1 MGLTLAWRLF
11 RRELQQGQLL
21 LIILAITLAVLSV
34 SGLARV
40 SERLQVAIN
49 GQASKFIAADRI
61 IDSPVKL
68 DPAILDT
75 AKDMGLKFV
84 TNMQFNSMVYSGDK
98 FQLVTVRAVESGYPL
113 KGTIVL
119 KSSELNSTEPEQTVK
134 SELEKGRTQALPA
147 SGEIWYESRLG
158 GLLGYPKTLEL
169 GNSEFTLTE
178 EISRL
183 PDAGFNPFASSPVVL
198 MQIDDVAKTG
208 VIQPGSRVTYLYQF
222 VGKEDVLSNFEK
234 SVKPL
239 LNNSQRWVDVQSGD
253 SPIAGAV
260 KRSERFLLL
269 ASLLGIALACAAIG
283 IAASR
288 YCQRHYDV
296 VAMLKT
302 FGASAKQIRFL
313 FSLHLLL
320 VTLVGIA
327 LGLVGGLLLDAGI
340 SQLLPPEIAAY
351 SVPYTR
357 PLVLGISTG
366 LISAFMFSAYPLL
379 RLLSIPPLRV
389 LQRQLEGLPFG
400 MWLHLLLSLGAM
412 ALLGYLYSR
421 SWALTLTVVA
431 AVLLLGV
438 LLSVLGFVMIRLG
451 HSVGMKTTNPMQL
464 ALAGLRRRARQNA
477 VQLVGFSSALVLLL
491 TILALRQDLLN
502 EWQKQLPENAPNY
515 FLVNIAPEDV
525 QPLNDFMA
533 SKGIAATDIYPVI
546 RGRLTQI
553 NGETLISN
561 EQAEAGEKGRVGI
574 SRELNLTWRD
584 AMPKNN
590 ELLEGKFNRAADEVS
605 VESGV
610 AERLGIGLGDK
621 LSYVIDN
628 QELTVKVTSIRA
640 VHWETLQPNFFMIFT
655 REALAPFAYTSMAS
669 FYLSSADT
677 NNTDAGEPQD
687 RVILELI
694 RLFPTVSI
702 IDVGAMVAQLRQI
715 IEQVSL
721 SLTLVLALVLL
732 ASSLVLIAQTEAGMA
747 TRQRELAVLRTF
759 GASGWLLRSATGLEF
774 ALLGGIAGVLAV
786 IVAEFALYLLKTQ
799 VFELNVYMHWPW
811 WVIAPLSGALLVA
824 FLGFWRCR
832 NLLNQSCS
840 ALLKAEA

>member
-1 MGLTLAWRLF
+1 MELNLAWRLF
-11 RRELQQGQLL
+11 KRELQQGQLL

-49 GQASKFIAADRI
+49 GQATQFIAADRI
-61 IDSPVKL
+61 IDSPVQI
-68 DPAILDT
+68 DSTIL
-75 AKDMGLKFV
+75 AKADELGLKHV
-84 TNMQFNSMVYSGDK
+84 TNMQFNSMVYAGDQ
-98 FQLVTVRAVESGYPL
+98 FQLVTVRAVEQGYPL
-113 KGTIVL
+113 KGHIEL
-119 KSSELNSTEPEQTVK
+119 KGDNAID
-134 SELEKGRTQALPA
+134 KGTDIKADGLPKA
-147 SGEIWYESRLG
+147 NEIWFESRLG
-158 GLLGYPKTLEL
+158 GLLGYPKMLEL
-169 GNSEFTLTE
+169 GNSEFSLSQ

-198 MQIDDVAKTG
+198 MRIEDVAKTG

-222 VGKEDVLSNFEK
+222 AGEEAALTAFEN

-260 KRSERFLLL
+260 KRAERFLLL

-283 IAASR
+283 IAAQR

-302 FGASAKQIRFL
+302 FGASSSQIRRL
-313 FSLHLLL
+313 FGIHLLL
-320 VTLVGIA
+320 VTLFGIG
-327 LGLVGGLLLDAGI
+327 LGLMGGALLDLGI
-340 SQLLPPEIAAY
+340 NQLLPPEIAAY
-351 SVPYTR
+351 SPPLTR
-357 PLVLGISTG
+357 PILLGISTG
-366 LISAFMFSAYPLL
+366 LISAFMFSAYPLM
-379 RLLSIPPLRV
+379 RLLAIPPLRV
-389 LQRQLEGLPFG
+389 LQRQLEGLQLG

-412 ALLGYLYSR
+412 ALLGYLYSQ

-438 LLSVLGFVMIRLG
+438 LLSLLGFVMIRLG
-451 HSVGMKTTNPMQL
+451 HSVGMKTTNPLQL

-477 VQLVGFSSALVLLL
+477 VQLVGFSAALVLLL

-515 FLVNIAPEDV
+515 FLVNIAPDDAK
-525 QPLNDFMA
+525 PLNDFMA
-533 SKGIAATDIYPVI
+533 QKGIAATDIYPVI

-574 SRELNLTWRD
+574 SRELNLTWRNTLP
-584 AMPKNN
+584 ANN
-590 ELLEGKFNRAADEVS
+590 ELLEGQFNQAADEVS

-610 AERLGIGLGDK
+610 AERLGVKLGDK
-621 LSYVIDN
+621 LTYVIDN
-628 QELTVKVTSIRA
+628 KELTVKIASIRA

-655 REALAPFAYTSMAS
+655 QEALAPFAYTSMAS
-669 FYLSSADT
+669 FYLDEKGP
-677 NNTDAGEPQD
+677 NNTVSGEGAPKNTL
-687 RVILELI
+687 ILELI
-694 RLFPTVSI
+694 QQFPTVSI
-702 IDVGAMVAQLRQI
+702 IDVGAMVGQLRQI

-721 SLTLVLALVLL
+721 SLTLVLVLVLL
-732 ASSLVLIAQTEAGMA
+732 ASALVLIAQTEAGMA

-759 GASGWLLRSATGLEF
+759 GASGWLLRSATGFEF

-811 WVIAPLSGALLVA
+811 WAIAPVSGALLVA
-824 FLGFWRCR
+824 LLGVWRCR
-832 NLLNQSCS
+832 QLLNQSC
-840 ALLKAEA
+840 AELLKAGS

>member
-1 MGLTLAWRLF
+1 MELSLAWRLF
-11 RRELQQGQLL
+11 KRELQQGQLL

-49 GQASKFIAADRI
+49 GEASAFIAADRI
-61 IDSPVKL
+61 IDSPVII
-68 DPAILDT
+68 DPTIL
-75 AKDMGLKFV
+75 AKAEELGLKHV

-98 FQLVTVRAVESGYPL
+98 FQLVTVRAVEVGYPL
-113 KGTIVL
+113 KGEI
-119 KSSELNSTEPEQTVK
+119 ELTTGK
-134 SELEKGRTQALPA
+134 TKALPKA
-147 SGEIWYESRLG
+147 DEIWFETRLG
-158 GLLGYPKTLEL
+158 GLLGYPKSIEL
-169 GNSEFTLTE
+169 GNSEFVLSN

-183 PDAGFNPFASSPVVL
+183 PDAGFNPFASSPIVL
-198 MQIDDVAKTG
+198 MRMEDVAKTG

-222 VGKEDVLSNFEK
+222 AGDEAALIAFEQ
-234 SVKPL
+234 SAKPL
-239 LNNSQRWVDVQSGD
+239 LNSTQRWVDVQSGD

-260 KRSERFLLL
+260 KRAERFLLL
-269 ASLLGIALACAAIG
+269 ASLMGIALACAAIG
-283 IAASR
+283 IAAQR

-302 FGASAKQIRFL
+302 FGASAKQIRLL
-313 FSLHLLL
+313 FGMHLLL
-320 VTLVGIA
+320 VTLLGIG
-327 LGLVGGLLLDAGI
+327 LGLIGGGLLDFGI
-340 SQLLPPEIAAY
+340 SYLLPPEIAAY
-351 SVPYTR
+351 SPPLTR
-357 PLVLGISTG
+357 PLLLGISTG
-366 LISAFMFSAYPLL
+366 LISAFMFSAYPLM
-379 RLLSIPPLRV
+379 RLLAIPPLRV
-389 LQRQLEGLPFG
+389 LQRQLEGLQLG

-412 ALLGYLYSR
+412 ALLGYLYSQ

-438 LLSVLGFVMIRLG
+438 LLSVLGFVMIRAG
-451 HSVGMKTTNPMQL
+451 HSIGMKTTNPLQL

-477 VQLVGFSSALVLLL
+477 VQLVGFSAALVLLL

-515 FLVNIAPEDV
+515 FLVNIAPDDAK
-525 QPLNDFMA
+525 PLHDFMSA
-533 SKGIAATDIYPVI
+533 NGITATDIYPVI

-561 EQAEAGEKGRVGI
+561 EQREAGEKGRVGI
-574 SRELNLTWRD
+574 SRELNLTWRNTLP
-584 AMPKNN
+584 ANN
-590 ELLEGKFNRAADEVS
+590 ELIEGQFNQATDEVS

-621 LSYVIDN
+621 LTYIIDN
-628 QELTVKVTSIRA
+628 QELTVKVASIRT

-655 REALAPFAYTSMAS
+655 QEALAPFAYTSMAS
-669 FYLSSADT
+669 FFLDEKGLDAQAT
-677 NNTDAGEPQD
+677 NAEGMPKAS
-687 RVILELI
+687 VILALI
-694 RLFPTVSI
+694 QQFPTVSI
-702 IDVGAMVAQLRQI
+702 IDVGAMVEQLRQI

-721 SLTLVLALVLL
+721 SLTLVLVLVLL
-732 ASSLVLIAQTEAGMA
+732 ASGLVLIAQTEAGMA

-811 WVIAPLSGALLVA
+811 WAIAPVSGALLVA
-824 FLGFWRCR
+824 LLGVWRCR
-832 NLLNQSCS
+832 QLLNQSCS
-840 ALLKAEA
+840 ELLKVGS

>member
-1 MGLTLAWRLF
+1 MELSLAWRLF
-11 RRELQQGQLL
+11 KRELQQGQLL

-49 GQASKFIAADRI
+49 GQATQFIAADRI
-61 IDSPVKL
+61 IDSPVKI
-68 DPAILDT
+68 DAEILT
-75 AKDMGLKFV
+75 AAEDLGLKHV

-98 FQLVTVRAVESGYPL
+98 FQLVTVRAVEAGYPL
-113 KGTIVL
+113 KGDI
-119 KSSELNSTEPEQTVK
+119 ELTSGKTK
-134 SELEKGRTQALPA
+134 ALPQA
-147 SGEIWYESRLG
+147 DEIWFETRLG
-158 GLLGYPKTLEL
+158 GLLGYPKSIEL
-169 GNSEFTLTE
+169 GNSEFVLSN

-198 MQIDDVAKTG
+198 MRIEDVAKTG

-222 VGKEDVLSNFEK
+222 TGDEASLTVFEQ
-234 SVKPL
+234 SVKPR
-239 LNNSQRWVDVQSGD
+239 LNSSQRWVDVQSGD

-260 KRSERFLLL
+260 KRAERFLLL

-283 IAASR
+283 IAAQR

-302 FGASAKQIRFL
+302 FGASAKQIRLL
-313 FSLHLLL
+313 FGMHLLL
-320 VTLVGIA
+320 VTLLGIG
-327 LGLVGGLLLDAGI
+327 LGLLGGALLDFSI
-340 SQLLPPEIAAY
+340 SHLLPAEIAAY
-351 SVPYTR
+351 SPPLTR
-357 PLVLGISTG
+357 PLLLGIGTG

-379 RLLSIPPLRV
+379 RLLAIPPLRV
-389 LQRQLEGLPFG
+389 LQRQLEGLQLG
-400 MWLHLLLSLGAM
+400 MWLHFLLSLGAM
-412 ALLGYLYSR
+412 TLLGYLYSQ
-421 SWALTLTVVA
+421 SWPLTLTVVS
-431 AVLLLGV
+431 AVLLLGA

-451 HSVGMKTTNPMQL
+451 HSVGMKTTNPLQL

-477 VQLVGFSSALVLLL
+477 VQLVGFSAALVLLL

-515 FLVNIAPEDV
+515 FLVNIAPDDAK
-525 QPLNDFMA
+525 PLNDFMTA
-533 SKGIAATDIYPVI
+533 KGIAATDIYPVI

-553 NGETLISN
+553 NGEALISN
-561 EQAEAGEKGRVGI
+561 EQAEAGEQGRVGI
-574 SRELNLTWRD
+574 SRELNLTWRKTLP
-584 AMPKNN
+584 ANN
-590 ELLEGKFNRAADEVS
+590 ELLEGHFNQAADDVS

-621 LSYVIDN
+621 LTYVIDN
-628 QELTVKVTSIRA
+628 QELTVKVASIRA

-655 REALAPFAYTSMAS
+655 EEVLAHFAYTSMAS
-669 FYLSSADT
+669 FYLNDQQQANDAQATNDQVTSGQAMNADGT
-677 NNTDAGEPQD
+677 PKDA
-687 RVILELI
+687 VILALI
-694 RLFPTVSI
+694 QQFPTISI
-702 IDVGAMVAQLRQI
+702 IDVGAMVGQLRQI

-721 SLTLVLALVLL
+721 SLTLVLVLVLF
-732 ASSLVLIAQTEAGMA
+732 ASALVLIAQTEAGMA

-774 ALLGGIAGVLAV
+774 ALLGAIAGVLAV

-811 WVIAPLSGALLVA
+811 WGIAPVSGALLVA
-824 FLGFWRCR
+824 LLGVWRCR
-832 NLLNQSCS
+832 QLLNQSCS
-840 ALLKAEA
+840 ELLKVGN

>member
-1 MGLTLAWRLF
+1 MELNLAWRLF
-11 RRELQQGQLL
+11 KRELQQGQLL

-49 GQASKFIAADRI
+49 GQATQFIAADRI
-61 IDSPVKL
+61 IDSPVQI
-68 DPAILDT
+68 DASIL
-75 AKDMGLKFV
+75 AKADELGLKHV
-84 TNMQFNSMVYSGDK
+84 TNMQFNSMVYAGDK

-113 KGTIVL
+113 KGDIEL
-119 KSSELNSTEPEQTVK
+119 KADNGQDVK
-134 SELEKGRTQALPA
+134 AQGLPLA
-147 SGEIWYESRLG
+147 DEVWFESRLG
-158 GLLGYPKTLEL
+158 GLLGYPQTLEL
-169 GNSEFTLTE
+169 GNSEFSLSQ

-198 MQIDDVAKTG
+198 MRIEDVAKTG

-222 VGKEDVLSNFEK
+222 AGDESALSAFEN

-260 KRSERFLLL
+260 KRAERFLLL

-283 IAASR
+283 IAAQR

-302 FGASAKQIRFL
+302 FGASSTQIRRL
-313 FSLHLLL
+313 FGIHLLL
-320 VTLVGIA
+320 VTLFGIV
-327 LGLVGGLLLDAGI
+327 LGLIGGALLDLGI
-340 SQLLPPEIAAY
+340 NQLLPPEIAAY
-351 SVPYTR
+351 SPPLTR
-357 PLVLGISTG
+357 PLLLGISTG
-366 LISAFMFSAYPLL
+366 LISAFMFSAYPLM
-379 RLLSIPPLRV
+379 RLLAIPPLRV
-389 LQRQLEGLPFG
+389 LQRQLEGLQLG

-412 ALLGYLYSR
+412 ALLGYLYSQ

-431 AVLLLGV
+431 AVMLLGV
-438 LLSVLGFVMIRLG
+438 LLSILGFVMIRLG
-451 HSVGMKTTNPMQL
+451 HSVGMKTTNPLQL

-477 VQLVGFSSALVLLL
+477 VQLVGFSAALVLLL

-515 FLVNIAPEDV
+515 FLVNIAPDDAK
-525 QPLNDFMA
+525 PLNDFMA
-533 SKGIAATDIYPVI
+533 QKGIAATDIYPVI

-553 NGETLISN
+553 NGETLISD

-574 SRELNLTWRD
+574 SRELNLTWRNTLP
-584 AMPKNN
+584 ANN
-590 ELLEGKFNRAADEVS
+590 ELVEGHFNQAADEVS

-610 AERLGIGLGDK
+610 AERLGLKLGDT
-621 LSYVIDN
+621 LTYTIDN
-628 QELTVKVTSIRA
+628 QELKVKVASVRA
-640 VHWETLQPNFFMIFT
+640 VHWETMQPNFFMIFT
-655 REALAPFAYTSMAS
+655 QEALAPFAYTSMAS
-669 FYLSSADT
+669 FYLDDKKPDVQGSDAPK
-677 NNTDAGEPQD
+677 NT
-687 RVILELI
+687 VILELI
-694 RLFPTVSI
+694 QQFPTVSI
-702 IDVGAMVAQLRQI
+702 IDVGAMVGQLRQI

-721 SLTLVLALVLL
+721 SLTLVLVLVLL

-811 WVIAPLSGALLVA
+811 WGIAPVCGALLVA
-824 FLGFWRCR
+824 LLGVWRCR
-832 NLLNQSCS
+832 QLLNQSC
-840 ALLKAEA
+840 AELLKAGA

>member
-1 MGLTLAWRLF
+1 MELSLAWRLF
-11 RRELQQGQLL
+11 KRELQQGQLL

-49 GQASKFIAADRI
+49 GEASAFIAADRI
-61 IDSPVKL
+61 IDSPVII
-68 DPAILDT
+68 DPTIL
-75 AKDMGLKFV
+75 AKAEELGLKHV

-98 FQLVTVRAVESGYPL
+98 FQLVTVRAVEVGYPL
-113 KGTIVL
+113 KGEI
-119 KSSELNSTEPEQTVK
+119 ELTTGK
-134 SELEKGRTQALPA
+134 TKALPKA
-147 SGEIWYESRLG
+147 DEIWFETRLG
-158 GLLGYPKTLEL
+158 GLLGYPKSIEL
-169 GNSEFTLTE
+169 GNSEFVLSN

-183 PDAGFNPFASSPVVL
+183 PDAGFNPFASSPIVL
-198 MQIDDVAKTG
+198 MRMEDVAKTG

-222 VGKEDVLSNFEK
+222 AGDEAALIAFEQ
-234 SVKPL
+234 SAKPL
-239 LNNSQRWVDVQSGD
+239 LNSTQRWVDVQSGD

-260 KRSERFLLL
+260 KRAERFLLL
-269 ASLLGIALACAAIG
+269 ASLMGIALACAAIG
-283 IAASR
+283 IAAQR

-302 FGASAKQIRFL
+302 FGASAKQIRLL
-313 FSLHLLL
+313 FGMHLLL
-320 VTLVGIA
+320 VTLLGIG
-327 LGLVGGLLLDAGI
+327 LGLIGGGLLDFGI
-340 SQLLPPEIAAY
+340 SYLLPPEIAAY
-351 SVPYTR
+351 SPPLTR
-357 PLVLGISTG
+357 PLLLGISTG
-366 LISAFMFSAYPLL
+366 LISAFMFSAYPLM
-379 RLLSIPPLRV
+379 RLLAIPPLRV
-389 LQRQLEGLPFG
+389 LQRQLEGLQLG

-412 ALLGYLYSR
+412 ALLGYLYSQ

-438 LLSVLGFVMIRLG
+438 LLSVLGFVMIRAG
-451 HSVGMKTTNPMQL
+451 HSIGMKTTNPLQL

-477 VQLVGFSSALVLLL
+477 VQLVGFSAALVLLL

-515 FLVNIAPEDV
+515 FLVNIAPDDAK
-525 QPLNDFMA
+525 PLHDFM
-533 SKGIAATDIYPVI
+533 SVNGITATDIYPVI

-561 EQAEAGEKGRVGI
+561 EQREAGEKGRVGI
-574 SRELNLTWRD
+574 SRELNLTWRNTLP
-584 AMPKNN
+584 ANN
-590 ELLEGKFNRAADEVS
+590 ELIEGQFNQATDEVS

-621 LSYVIDN
+621 LTYIIDN
-628 QELTVKVTSIRA
+628 QELTVKVASIRT

-655 REALAPFAYTSMAS
+655 QEALAPFAYTSMAS
-669 FYLSSADT
+669 FFLDEKGLDAQAT
-677 NNTDAGEPQD
+677 NAEGMPKAS
-687 RVILELI
+687 VILALI
-694 RLFPTVSI
+694 QQFPTVSI
-702 IDVGAMVAQLRQI
+702 IDVGAMVGQLRQI

-721 SLTLVLALVLL
+721 SLTLVLVLVLL
-732 ASSLVLIAQTEAGMA
+732 ASGLVLIAQTEAGMA

-811 WVIAPLSGALLVA
+811 WAIAPVSGALLVA
-824 FLGFWRCR
+824 LLGVWRCR
-832 NLLNQSCS
+832 QLLNQSCS
-840 ALLKAEA
+840 ELLKAGS

>member
-1 MGLTLAWRLF
+1 MELSLAWRLF
-11 RRELQQGQLL
+11 KRELQQGQLL

-40 SERLQVAIN
+40 SERLQVAIS
-49 GQASKFIAADRI
+49 GQASQFIAADRI
-61 IDSPVKL
+61 IDSPVKI
-68 DPAILDT
+68 DAAILSK
-75 AKDMGLKFV
+75 AEALGLKHV

-113 KGTIVL
+113 KGDI
-119 KSSELNSTEPEQTVK
+119 ELTSGKTK
-134 SELEKGRTQALPA
+134 ALPQA
-147 SGEIWYESRLG
+147 DQIWFETRLG
-158 GLLGYPKTLEL
+158 GLLGYPKSIEL
-169 GNSEFTLTE
+169 GNSEFVLSN

-198 MQIDDVAKTG
+198 MRMEDVAKTG

-222 VGKEDVLSNFEK
+222 AGDEASLTAFEQ

-239 LNNSQRWVDVQSGD
+239 LNSTQRWVDVQSGD

-260 KRSERFLLL
+260 KRAERFLLL
-269 ASLLGIALACAAIG
+269 ASLMGIALACAAIG
-283 IAASR
+283 IAAQR

-302 FGASAKQIRFL
+302 FGASAKQIRLL
-313 FSLHLLL
+313 FGTHLLL
-320 VTLVGIA
+320 VTLLGIG
-327 LGLVGGLLLDAGI
+327 LGLIGGGLLDFGI
-340 SQLLPPEIAAY
+340 SYLLPPEIAAY
-351 SVPYTR
+351 SPPLTR
-357 PLVLGISTG
+357 PLLLGISTG
-366 LISAFMFSAYPLL
+366 LISAFMFSAYPLM
-379 RLLSIPPLRV
+379 RLLAIPPLRV
-389 LQRQLEGLPFG
+389 LQRQLEGLQLG

-412 ALLGYLYSR
+412 ALLGYLYSQ
-421 SWALTLTVVA
+421 SWTLTLTVVA
-431 AVLLLGV
+431 AVLLLAV
-438 LLSVLGFVMIRLG
+438 LLSLLGFVMIRAG
-451 HSVGMKTTNPMQL
+451 HSVGMKTTNPLQL

-477 VQLVGFSSALVLLL
+477 VQLVGFSAALVLLL

-515 FLVNIAPEDV
+515 FLVNIAPDDAK
-525 QPLNDFMA
+525 PLNDFMTA
-533 SKGIAATDIYPVI
+533 KGIVATDIYPVI

-553 NGETLISN
+553 NGEALISN
-561 EQAEAGEKGRVGI
+561 EQSEAGEKGRVGI
-574 SRELNLTWRD
+574 SRELNLTWRNTLP
-584 AMPKNN
+584 ANN
-590 ELLEGKFNRAADEVS
+590 ELLEGHFNQAADEVS

-621 LSYVIDN
+621 LTYVIDN
-628 QELTVKVTSIRA
+628 QELTVKVASIRA

-655 REALAPFAYTSMAS
+655 QEALAPFAYTSMAS
-669 FYLSSADT
+669 FYLNDQATNDKTINADGT
-677 NNTDAGEPQD
+677 PKGA
-687 RVILELI
+687 VILALI
-694 RLFPTVSI
+694 QQFPTISI
-702 IDVGAMVAQLRQI
+702 IDVGAMVGQLRQI

-721 SLTLVLALVLL
+721 SLSLVLALVLL
-732 ASSLVLIAQTEAGMA
+732 ASALVLIAQTEAGMA

-811 WVIAPLSGALLVA
+811 WGIAPVSGALIVA
-824 FLGFWRCR
+824 LLGVWRCR
-832 NLLNQSCS
+832 QLLSQSCS
-840 ALLKAEA
+840 ELLKAGS

>member
-1 MGLTLAWRLF
+1 MELNLAWRLF
-11 RRELQQGQLL
+11 KRELQQGQLL

-49 GQASKFIAADRI
+49 GQATQFIAADRI
-61 IDSPVKL
+61 IDSPVQI
-68 DPAILDT
+68 DSTIL
-75 AKDMGLKFV
+75 AKADELGLKHV
-84 TNMQFNSMVYSGDK
+84 TNMQFNSMVYAGDL
-98 FQLVTVRAVESGYPL
+98 FQLVTVRAVEQGYPL
-113 KGTIVL
+113 KGHIEL
-119 KSSELNSTEPEQTVK
+119 KGDNAID
-134 SELEKGRTQALPA
+134 KGTDIKADGLPKA
-147 SGEIWYESRLG
+147 NEIWFESRLG
-158 GLLGYPKTLEL
+158 GLLGYPKMLEL
-169 GNSEFTLTE
+169 GNSEFSLSE

-198 MQIDDVAKTG
+198 MRIEDVAKTG

-222 VGKEDVLSNFEK
+222 AGEEAALTAFEN

-260 KRSERFLLL
+260 KRAERFLLL

-283 IAASR
+283 IAAQR

-302 FGASAKQIRFL
+302 FGASSSQIRRL
-313 FSLHLLL
+313 FGIHLLL
-320 VTLVGIA
+320 VTLFGIG
-327 LGLVGGLLLDAGI
+327 LGLMGGALLDLGI
-340 SQLLPPEIAAY
+340 NQLLPPEIAAY
-351 SVPYTR
+351 SPPLTR
-357 PLVLGISTG
+357 PILLGISTG
-366 LISAFMFSAYPLL
+366 LISAFMFSAYPLM
-379 RLLSIPPLRV
+379 RLLAIPPLRV
-389 LQRQLEGLPFG
+389 LQRQLEGLQLG

-412 ALLGYLYSR
+412 ALLGYLYSQ

-438 LLSVLGFVMIRLG
+438 LLSLLGFVMIRLG
-451 HSVGMKTTNPMQL
+451 HSVGMKTTNPLQL

-477 VQLVGFSSALVLLL
+477 VQLVGFSAALVLLL

-515 FLVNIAPEDV
+515 FLVNIAPDDAK
-525 QPLNDFMA
+525 PLNDFMA
-533 SKGIAATDIYPVI
+533 QKGIAATDIYPVI

-574 SRELNLTWRD
+574 ARELNLTWRNTLP
-584 AMPKNN
+584 ANN
-590 ELLEGKFNRAADEVS
+590 ELLEGQFNQAADEVS

-610 AERLGIGLGDK
+610 AERLGVKLGDK
-621 LSYVIDN
+621 LTYVIDN
-628 QELTVKVTSIRA
+628 QELTVKVASIRA

-655 REALAPFAYTSMAS
+655 QEALAPFAYTSMAS
-669 FYLSSADT
+669 FYLDEKGP
-677 NNTDAGEPQD
+677 NNTASGEGAPKNT
-687 RVILELI
+687 VILELI
-694 RLFPTVSI
+694 QQFPTVSI
-702 IDVGAMVAQLRQI
+702 IDVGAMVGQLRQI

-721 SLTLVLALVLL
+721 SLTLVLVLVLL
-732 ASSLVLIAQTEAGMA
+732 ASALVLIAQTEAGMA

-759 GASGWLLRSATGLEF
+759 GASGWLLRSATGFEF

-786 IVAEFALYLLKTQ
+786 MVAEFSLYLLKTQ

-811 WVIAPLSGALLVA
+811 WAIAPVSGALLVA
-824 FLGFWRCR
+824 LLGVWRCR
-832 NLLNQSCS
+832 QLLNQSC
-840 ALLKAEA
+840 AELLKAGS

>member
-1 MGLTLAWRLF
+1 MELSLAWRLF
-11 RRELQQGQLL
+11 KRELQQGQLL

-40 SERLQVAIN
+40 SERLQVAIS
-49 GQASKFIAADRI
+49 GQASQFIAADRI
-61 IDSPVKL
+61 IDSPVKI
-68 DPAILDT
+68 DAAILSK
-75 AKDMGLKFV
+75 AEALGLKHV

-113 KGTIVL
+113 KGDI
-119 KSSELNSTEPEQTVK
+119 ELTSGKTK
-134 SELEKGRTQALPA
+134 ALPQA
-147 SGEIWYESRLG
+147 DQIWFETRLG
-158 GLLGYPKTLEL
+158 GLLGYPKSIEL
-169 GNSEFTLTE
+169 GNSEFVLSN

-198 MQIDDVAKTG
+198 MRMEDVAKTG

-222 VGKEDVLSNFEK
+222 AGDEASLTAFEQ

-239 LNNSQRWVDVQSGD
+239 LNSTQRWVDVQSGD

-260 KRSERFLLL
+260 KRAERFLLL
-269 ASLLGIALACAAIG
+269 ASLMGIALACAAIG
-283 IAASR
+283 IAAQR

-302 FGASAKQIRFL
+302 FGASAKQIRLL
-313 FSLHLLL
+313 FGTHLLL
-320 VTLVGIA
+320 VTLLGIG
-327 LGLVGGLLLDAGI
+327 LGLIGGGLLDFGI
-340 SQLLPPEIAAY
+340 SYLLPPEIAAY
-351 SVPYTR
+351 SPPLTR
-357 PLVLGISTG
+357 PFLLGISTG
-366 LISAFMFSAYPLL
+366 LISAFMFSAYPLM
-379 RLLSIPPLRV
+379 RLLAIPPLRV
-389 LQRQLEGLPFG
+389 LQRQLEGLQLG

-412 ALLGYLYSR
+412 ALLGYLYSQ
-421 SWALTLTVVA
+421 SWTLTLTVVA
-431 AVLLLGV
+431 AVLLLAV
-438 LLSVLGFVMIRLG
+438 LLSLLGFVMIRAG
-451 HSVGMKTTNPMQL
+451 HSVGMKTTNPLQL

-477 VQLVGFSSALVLLL
+477 VQLVGFSAALVLLL

-515 FLVNIAPEDV
+515 FLVNIAPDDAK
-525 QPLNDFMA
+525 PLNDFMTA
-533 SKGIAATDIYPVI
+533 KGIVATDIYPVI

-553 NGETLISN
+553 NGEALISN
-561 EQAEAGEKGRVGI
+561 EQSEAGEKGRVGI
-574 SRELNLTWRD
+574 SRELNLTWRNTLP
-584 AMPKNN
+584 ANN
-590 ELLEGKFNRAADEVS
+590 ELLEGHFNQAADEVS

-621 LSYVIDN
+621 LTYVIDN
-628 QELTVKVTSIRA
+628 QELTVKVASIRA

-655 REALAPFAYTSMAS
+655 QEALAPFAYTSMAS
-669 FYLSSADT
+669 FYLNDQATNDKTINADGT
-677 NNTDAGEPQD
+677 PKGA
-687 RVILELI
+687 VILALI
-694 RLFPTVSI
+694 QQFPTISI
-702 IDVGAMVAQLRQI
+702 IDVGAMVGQLRQI

-721 SLTLVLALVLL
+721 SLSLVLALVLL
-732 ASSLVLIAQTEAGMA
+732 ASALVLIAQTEAGMA

-811 WVIAPLSGALLVA
+811 WGIAPVSGALIVA
-824 FLGFWRCR
+824 LLGVWRCR
-832 NLLNQSCS
+832 QLLSQSCS
-840 ALLKAEA
+840 ELLKAGS

>member
-1 MGLTLAWRLF
+1 MELSLAWRLF
-11 RRELQQGQLL
+11 KRELQQGQLL

-40 SERLQVAIN
+40 SERLQVAIS
-49 GQASKFIAADRI
+49 GQASLFIAADRI
-61 IDSPVKL
+61 IDSPVKI
-68 DPAILDT
+68 DAAILSK
-75 AKDMGLKFV
+75 AEALGLKHV

-113 KGTIVL
+113 KGDI
-119 KSSELNSTEPEQTVK
+119 ELTSGKTK
-134 SELEKGRTQALPA
+134 ALPQA
-147 SGEIWYESRLG
+147 DQIWFETRLG
-158 GLLGYPKTLEL
+158 GLLDYPKSIEL
-169 GNSEFTLTE
+169 GNSEFVLSN

-198 MQIDDVAKTG
+198 MRMEDVAKTG

-222 VGKEDVLSNFEK
+222 AGDEASLTAFEQ

-239 LNNSQRWVDVQSGD
+239 LNSTQRWVDVQSGD

-260 KRSERFLLL
+260 KRAERFLLL
-269 ASLLGIALACAAIG
+269 ASLMGIALACAAIG
-283 IAASR
+283 IAAQR

-302 FGASAKQIRFL
+302 FGASAKQIRLL
-313 FSLHLLL
+313 FGTHLFL
-320 VTLVGIA
+320 VTLLGIG
-327 LGLVGGLLLDAGI
+327 LGLIGGGLLDFGI
-340 SQLLPPEIAAY
+340 SYLLPPEIAAY
-351 SVPYTR
+351 SPPLTR
-357 PLVLGISTG
+357 PLLLGISTG
-366 LISAFMFSAYPLL
+366 LISAFMFSAYPLM
-379 RLLSIPPLRV
+379 RLLAIPPLRV
-389 LQRQLEGLPFG
+389 LQRQLEGLQLG

-412 ALLGYLYSR
+412 ALLGYLYSQ
-421 SWALTLTVVA
+421 SWTLTLTVVA
-431 AVLLLGV
+431 AVLLLAV
-438 LLSVLGFVMIRLG
+438 LLSLLGFVMIRAG
-451 HSVGMKTTNPMQL
+451 HSVGMKTTNPLQL

-477 VQLVGFSSALVLLL
+477 VQLVGFSAALVLLL

-515 FLVNIAPEDV
+515 FLVNIAPDDAK
-525 QPLNDFMA
+525 PLNDFMTA
-533 SKGIAATDIYPVI
+533 KGIVATDIYPVI

-553 NGETLISN
+553 NGEALISN
-561 EQAEAGEKGRVGI
+561 EQSEAGEKGRVGI
-574 SRELNLTWRD
+574 SRELNLTWRNTLP
-584 AMPKNN
+584 ANN
-590 ELLEGKFNRAADEVS
+590 ELLEGHFNQAADEVS

-621 LSYVIDN
+621 LTYVIDN
-628 QELTVKVTSIRA
+628 QELTVKVASIRA

-655 REALAPFAYTSMAS
+655 QEALAPFAYTSMAS
-669 FYLSSADT
+669 FYLNDQATNDKTMNADGT
-677 NNTDAGEPQD
+677 PKDA
-687 RVILELI
+687 VILALI
-694 RLFPTVSI
+694 QQFPTISI
-702 IDVGAMVAQLRQI
+702 IDVGAMVGQLRQI

-721 SLTLVLALVLL
+721 SLSLVLALVLL
-732 ASSLVLIAQTEAGMA
+732 ASALVLIAQTEAGMA

-811 WVIAPLSGALLVA
+811 WGIAPVSGALIVA
-824 FLGFWRCR
+824 LLGVWRCR
-832 NLLNQSCS
+832 QLLSQSCS
-840 ALLKAEA
+840 ELLKAGS

>member
-1 MGLTLAWRLF
+1 MELSLAWRLF
-11 RRELQQGQLL
+11 KRELQQGQLL

-49 GQASKFIAADRI
+49 GEAAAFIAADRI
-61 IDSPVKL
+61 IDSPVII
-68 DPAILDT
+68 DPTIL
-75 AKDMGLKFV
+75 AKAEELGLKHV

-98 FQLVTVRAVESGYPL
+98 FQLVTVRAVEVGYPL
-113 KGTIVL
+113 KGEI
-119 KSSELNSTEPEQTVK
+119 ELTTGK
-134 SELEKGRTQALPA
+134 TKALPKA
-147 SGEIWYESRLG
+147 DEIWFETRLG
-158 GLLGYPKTLEL
+158 GLLGYPKSIEL
-169 GNSEFTLTE
+169 GNSEFVLSN

-183 PDAGFNPFASSPVVL
+183 PDAGFNPFASSPIVL
-198 MQIDDVAKTG
+198 MRMEDVAKTG

-222 VGKEDVLSNFEK
+222 AGDEAALIAFEQ
-234 SVKPL
+234 SAKPL
-239 LNNSQRWVDVQSGD
+239 LNSTQRWVDVQSGD

-260 KRSERFLLL
+260 KRAERFLLL
-269 ASLLGIALACAAIG
+269 ASLMGIALACAAIG
-283 IAASR
+283 IAAQR

-302 FGASAKQIRFL
+302 FGASAKQIRLL
-313 FSLHLLL
+313 FGMHLLL
-320 VTLVGIA
+320 VTLLGIG
-327 LGLVGGLLLDAGI
+327 LGLIGGGLLDFGI
-340 SQLLPPEIAAY
+340 SYLLPPEIAAY
-351 SVPYTR
+351 SPPLTR
-357 PLVLGISTG
+357 PLLLGISTG
-366 LISAFMFSAYPLL
+366 LISAFMFSAYPLM
-379 RLLSIPPLRV
+379 RLLAIPPLRV
-389 LQRQLEGLPFG
+389 LQRQLEGLQLG

-412 ALLGYLYSR
+412 ALLGYLYSQ

-438 LLSVLGFVMIRLG
+438 LLSVLGFVMIRAG
-451 HSVGMKTTNPMQL
+451 HSIGMKTTNPLQL

-477 VQLVGFSSALVLLL
+477 VQLVGFSAALVLLL

-515 FLVNIAPEDV
+515 FLVNIAPDDAK
-525 QPLNDFMA
+525 PLHDFM
-533 SKGIAATDIYPVI
+533 SVNGITATDIYPVI
-546 RGRLTQI
+546 RGRLTKI

-561 EQAEAGEKGRVGI
+561 EQREAGEKGRVGI
-574 SRELNLTWRD
+574 SRELNLTWRNTLP
-584 AMPKNN
+584 ANN
-590 ELLEGKFNRAADEVS
+590 ELIEGQFNQATDEVS

-621 LSYVIDN
+621 LTYIIDN
-628 QELTVKVTSIRA
+628 QELTVKVASIRT

-655 REALAPFAYTSMAS
+655 QEALAPFAYTSMAS
-669 FYLSSADT
+669 FFLDEKGLDAQAT
-677 NNTDAGEPQD
+677 NAEGMPKAS
-687 RVILELI
+687 VILALI
-694 RLFPTVSI
+694 QQFPTVSI
-702 IDVGAMVAQLRQI
+702 IDVGAMVGQLRQI

-721 SLTLVLALVLL
+721 SLTLVLVLVLL
-732 ASSLVLIAQTEAGMA
+732 ASGLVLIAQTEAGMA

-811 WVIAPLSGALLVA
+811 WAIAPVSGALLVA
-824 FLGFWRCR
+824 LLGVWRCR
-832 NLLNQSCS
+832 QLLNQSCS
-840 ALLKAEA
+840 ELLKAGS

>member
-1 MGLTLAWRLF
+1 MELSLAWRLF
-11 RRELQQGQLL
+11 KRELQQGQLL

-49 GQASKFIAADRI
+49 GEAAAFIAADRI
-61 IDSPVKL
+61 IDSPVII
-68 DPAILDT
+68 DPTIL
-75 AKDMGLKFV
+75 AKAEELGLKHV

-98 FQLVTVRAVESGYPL
+98 FQLVTVRAVEVGYPL
-113 KGTIVL
+113 KGEI
-119 KSSELNSTEPEQTVK
+119 ELTTGK
-134 SELEKGRTQALPA
+134 TKALPKA
-147 SGEIWYESRLG
+147 DEIWFETRLG
-158 GLLGYPKTLEL
+158 GLLGYPKSIEL
-169 GNSEFTLTE
+169 GNSEFVLSN

-183 PDAGFNPFASSPVVL
+183 PDAGFNPFASSPIVL
-198 MQIDDVAKTG
+198 MRMEDVAKTG

-222 VGKEDVLSNFEK
+222 AGDEAALIAFEQ
-234 SVKPL
+234 SAKPL
-239 LNNSQRWVDVQSGD
+239 LNSTQRWVDVQSGD

-260 KRSERFLLL
+260 KRAERFLLL
-269 ASLLGIALACAAIG
+269 ASLMGIALACAAIG
-283 IAASR
+283 IAAQR

-302 FGASAKQIRFL
+302 FGASAKQIRLL
-313 FSLHLLL
+313 FGMHLLL
-320 VTLVGIA
+320 VTLLGIG
-327 LGLVGGLLLDAGI
+327 LGLIGGGLLDFGI
-340 SQLLPPEIAAY
+340 SYLLPPEIAAY
-351 SVPYTR
+351 SPPLTR
-357 PLVLGISTG
+357 PLLLGISTG
-366 LISAFMFSAYPLL
+366 LISAFMFSAYPLM
-379 RLLSIPPLRV
+379 RLLAIPPLRV
-389 LQRQLEGLPFG
+389 LQRQLEGLQLG

-412 ALLGYLYSR
+412 ALLGYLYSQ

-438 LLSVLGFVMIRLG
+438 LLSVLGFVMIRAG
-451 HSVGMKTTNPMQL
+451 HSIGMKTTNPLQL

-477 VQLVGFSSALVLLL
+477 VQLVGFSAALVLLL

-515 FLVNIAPEDV
+515 FLVNIAPDDAK
-525 QPLNDFMA
+525 PLHDFMSA
-533 SKGIAATDIYPVI
+533 NGITATDIYPVI

-561 EQAEAGEKGRVGI
+561 EQREAGEKGRVGI
-574 SRELNLTWRD
+574 SRELNLTWRNTLP
-584 AMPKNN
+584 ANN
-590 ELLEGKFNRAADEVS
+590 ELIEGQFNQATDEVS

-621 LSYVIDN
+621 LTYIIDN
-628 QELTVKVTSIRA
+628 QELTVKVASIRT

-655 REALAPFAYTSMAS
+655 QEALAPFAYTSMAS
-669 FYLSSADT
+669 FFLDEKGLDAQAT
-677 NNTDAGEPQD
+677 NAEGMPKAS
-687 RVILELI
+687 VILALI
-694 RLFPTVSI
+694 QQFPTVSI
-702 IDVGAMVAQLRQI
+702 IDVGAMVEQLRQI

-721 SLTLVLALVLL
+721 SLTLVLVLVLL
-732 ASSLVLIAQTEAGMA
+732 ASGLVLIAQTEAGMA
-747 TRQRELAVLRTF
+747 TRQSELAVLRTF

-811 WVIAPLSGALLVA
+811 WAIAPVSGALLVA
-824 FLGFWRCR
+824 LLGVWRCR
-832 NLLNQSCS
+832 QLLNQSCS
-840 ALLKAEA
+840 ELLKAGS